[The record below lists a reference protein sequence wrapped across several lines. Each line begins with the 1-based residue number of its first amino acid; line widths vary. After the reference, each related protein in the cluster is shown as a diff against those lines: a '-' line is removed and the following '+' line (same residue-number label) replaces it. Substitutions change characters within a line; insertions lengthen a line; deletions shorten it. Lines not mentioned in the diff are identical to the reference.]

1 MAILGKIRD
10 LGPAALITVIG
21 LALFAFVFST
31 GSGSITDI
39 FDEPNQS
46 PIGLVNDEEISIEDL
61 TKFVGSLLSFE
72 GKYKAA
78 PTFPGSVSRRCPNID
93 KAKKDL
99 YYSPQTSWKDGVKE
113 TVNWYI
119 DFIKNNRE
127 MHESFYD
134 QYGVNK

>member
-46 PIGLVNDEEISIEDL
+46 PIGLVNDEEISIEEFRDQ
-61 TKFVGSLLSFE
+61 V
-72 GKYKAA
+72 
-78 PTFPGSVSRRCPNID
+78 
-93 KAKKDL
+93 
-99 YYSPQTSWKDGVKE
+99 
-113 TVNWYI
+113 
-119 DFIKNNRE
+119 DF
-127 MHESFYD
+127 F
-134 QYGVNK
+134 